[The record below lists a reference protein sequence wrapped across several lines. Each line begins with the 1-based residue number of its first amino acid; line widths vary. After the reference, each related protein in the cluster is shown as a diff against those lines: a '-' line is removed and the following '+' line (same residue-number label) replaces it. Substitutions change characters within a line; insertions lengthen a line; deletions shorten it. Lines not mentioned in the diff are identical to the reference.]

1 MNDVV
6 KVLKAK
12 NFLINELLIKNIDKS
27 ISLNDFLVFLAIL
40 NSSKEVFDCEEI
52 AGILGLS
59 SEEVM
64 TAFNNLIIKELI
76 DYKTV
81 NENNKIREVISFERF
96 YNKIAENLQ
105 TTSKKV
111 VSSNIYETFQ
121 KELVRSLSPV
131 EYEYINAW
139 LDKGVSEDLIIGALK
154 EAVLSGAKN
163 FRYID
168 RILYDWRKQGF
179 NSMNDVMAKRKSV
192 SNVYQEED
200 NSNSDNDIE
209 YFDYDW
215 LNDDDE

>member
-59 SEEVM
+59 SGEVM
-64 TAFNNLIIKELI
+64 TSFNNLIIKELI

-139 LDKGVSEDLIIGALK
+139 LDKGMSDDLIIGALK
-154 EAVLSGAKN
+154 DAVLSGAKN

-179 NSMNDVMAKRKSV
+179 NSMNDVVAKRKSV

>member
-59 SEEVM
+59 NEEVM
-64 TAFNNLIIKELI
+64 TSFNNLIIKELI

-105 TTSKKV
+105 TISKKV

-139 LDKGVSEDLIIGALK
+139 LDKGMSEDLIIGALK

-192 SNVYQEED
+192 ANVYQEED

>member
-64 TAFNNLIIKELI
+64 TSFNNLIIKELI

-105 TTSKKV
+105 TISKKV

-139 LDKGVSEDLIIGALK
+139 LDKGMSEDLIIGALK

-179 NSMNDVMAKRKSV
+179 NSMNDVMAKRKPI

>member
-59 SEEVM
+59 SGEVM
-64 TAFNNLIIKELI
+64 TSFNNLIIKELI

-96 YNKIAENLQ
+96 YNKITENLQ

-139 LDKGVSEDLIIGALK
+139 LDKGMSEDLIIGALK

>member
-12 NFLINELLIKNIDKS
+12 SFLINELLIKNIDKS

-59 SEEVM
+59 NEEVM
-64 TAFNNLIIKELI
+64 TSFNNLIIKELI

-105 TTSKKV
+105 TISKKV

-139 LDKGVSEDLIIGALK
+139 IDKGMSEDLIIGALK

>member
-59 SEEVM
+59 SGEVM
-64 TAFNNLIIKELI
+64 TSFNNLIIKELI

-139 LDKGVSEDLIIGALK
+139 LDKGMSEDLIIGALK

-179 NSMNDVMAKRKSV
+179 NSMNDVVAKRKSV

>member
-105 TTSKKV
+105 TISKKV

-139 LDKGVSEDLIIGALK
+139 LDKGMSEDLIIGALK

>member
-64 TAFNNLIIKELI
+64 TSFNNLIIKELI

-96 YNKIAENLQ
+96 YNKIAEDLQ
-105 TTSKKV
+105 TISKKV

-139 LDKGVSEDLIIGALK
+139 LDKGMSEDLIIGALK

>member
-59 SEEVM
+59 SGEVM
-64 TAFNNLIIKELI
+64 TSFNNLIIKELI

-139 LDKGVSEDLIIGALK
+139 LDKGMSEDLIIGALK

>member
-59 SEEVM
+59 SGEVM
-64 TAFNNLIIKELI
+64 TSFNNLIIKELI

-139 LDKGVSEDLIIGALK
+139 LDKGMSEDLIIGALK
-154 EAVLSGAKN
+154 DAVLSGAKN

>member
-105 TTSKKV
+105 TISKKV

-139 LDKGVSEDLIIGALK
+139 LDKGMSEDLIIGALK

-179 NSMNDVMAKRKSV
+179 NSMNDVMAKRKPV

>member
-59 SEEVM
+59 SGEVM
-64 TAFNNLIIKELI
+64 TSFNNLIIKELI

-139 LDKGVSEDLIIGALK
+139 LDKGMSEDLIIGALK
-154 EAVLSGAKN
+154 DAVLSGAKN

-179 NSMNDVMAKRKSV
+179 NSMNDVVAKRKSV